1 MAFSKWNFTGRTPA
15 LSGALTA
22 ASDAHGVLWDAI
34 PRSTTS
40 EGSRAQGWSFAEWP
54 GEGEIDSGS

>member
-1 MAFSKWNFTGRTPA
+1 MEFTVRTTA
-15 LSGALTA
+15 LSGTLTA
-22 ASDAHGVLWDAI
+22 ASDAHGDLGEAVL
-34 PRSTTS
+34 RSTTS